1 LLESGWYWRRLM
13 KGKTLLMIAAACAL
27 LCSGCAA
34 QAQSELNRKVKA
46 KVAPTYPDVARQ
58 MDITGTVRI
67 QVVVA
72 PNGEIEDSKAI
83 GGHPLLVKAAMDAL
97 KKWKFEPGPESSTGI
112 VEFKFEPH

>member
-1 LLESGWYWRRLM
+1 MLESGWCWRRLM
-13 KGKTLLMIAAACAL
+13 EVKTLLVMAAAWAL
-27 LCSGCAA
+27 LSSGCAA
-34 QAQSELNRKVKA
+34 QAQGELNRKIKA
-46 KVAPTYPDVARQ
+46 KVAPTYPEVARQ
-58 MDITGTVRI
+58 MDITGTVKI

-97 KKWKFEPGPESSTGI
+97 KKWKFEPAPESSTGI